1 MSSNTISLVLFA
13 CFAFGLPLWAM
24 ETNQFDGRS
33 IHGCTGECYER
44 WKEQTGGVL
53 ALAKTKAA
61 AKAAASPAE
70 LGQAAY
76 AGCIACHG
84 AQGEGGIGPGLA
96 GQSATDIAEKL
107 LQYKA
112 GETRGAQSALMWS
125 QAAQLSSTDIENL
138 AAFIARQQQ

>member
-1 MSSNTISLVLFA
+1 VPSNMISLVLFA
-13 CFAFGLPLWAM
+13 CFAFGLPIWAM
-24 ETNQFDGRS
+24 QANQFDGRN
-33 IHGCTGECYER
+33 IHGCTGDCYDR

-53 ALAKTKAA
+53 ALAEAKAA
-61 AKAAASPAE
+61 AKASASPAE

-84 AQGEGGIGPGLA
+84 AQGEGGIGPKLA

-125 QAAQLSSTDIENL
+125 QAAQLSSADIDNL
-138 AAFIARQQQ
+138 AAFIAPQDQ

>member
-24 ETNQFDGRS
+24 QSNQFDGRDNHECS
-33 IHGCTGECYER
+33 GECYDL

-53 ALAKTKAA
+53 ALAEAKAA

-70 LGQAAY
+70 LGKIAY

-84 AQGEGGIGPGLA
+84 AQGEGGIGPKLA
-96 GQSATDIAEKL
+96 GQPAADTTGKL

-125 QAAQLSSTDIENL
+125 QAAQLSAADIDNL
-138 AAFIARQQQ
+138 AAFIAGQD

>member
-1 MSSNTISLVLFA
+1 MPSNMISLVLFA
-13 CFAFGLPLWAM
+13 CFAFGLPIWAM
-24 ETNQFDGRS
+24 QANQFDGRN
-33 IHGCTGECYER
+33 IHGCTGDCYDR

-53 ALAKTKAA
+53 ALAEAKAA
-61 AKAAASPAE
+61 AKASASPAE

-84 AQGEGGIGPGLA
+84 AQGEGGIGPKLA

-125 QAAQLSSTDIENL
+125 QAAQLSSADIDNL
-138 AAFIARQQQ
+138 AAFIAPQDQ